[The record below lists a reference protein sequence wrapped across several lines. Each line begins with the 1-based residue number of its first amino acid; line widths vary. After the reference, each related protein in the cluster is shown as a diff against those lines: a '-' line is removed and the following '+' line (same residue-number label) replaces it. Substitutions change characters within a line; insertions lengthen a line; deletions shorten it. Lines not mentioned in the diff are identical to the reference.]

1 MGQIADML
9 IDGTLDMYTGEY
21 IGDAVGYPRT
31 SRNNKNTFYKE
42 SEAEKNIRKVRKE
55 LAILIKAKEA
65 KGEKN
70 AVNNAR
76 REINLKYGNDWRSR
90 GLISNSSNQWK
101 PLSEYK

>member
-1 MGQIADML
+1 MGEIADML

-31 SRNNKNTFYKE
+31 INHHKKYFKE
-42 SEAEKNIRKVRKE
+42 TKAEKNIRKVRKE
-55 LAILIKAKEA
+55 LAILIKKKESE
-65 KGEKN
+65 GDKN

-76 REINLKYGNDWRSR
+76 KEINTKYGNDWRSR
-90 GLISNSSNQWK
+90 GLISNSTNQWK

>member
-1 MGQIADML
+1 MGELADML

-31 SRNNKNTFYKE
+31 KHYSKQKQHKENK
-42 SEAEKNIRKVRKE
+42 AEKNIRKVRKE
-55 LAILIKAKEA
+55 LALLIKKKESEGD
-65 KGEKN
+65 KQ

-76 REINLKYGNDWRSR
+76 KEINLKYGRDWRTR
-90 GLISNSSNQWK
+90 GLISNSPNQWK